1 MFCQIILVVV
11 GFVLA
16 GYFDVSVSVCPVLF
30 LSMSLYVCGGCW
42 RGGGWGGGG
51 IKVTIKN
58 SCCTHSVV
66 PLQRL

>member
-42 RGGGWGGGG
+42 RGGGWGGAE
-51 IKVTIKN
+51 
-58 SCCTHSVV
+58 
-66 PLQRL
+66 